1 MRDQSLFPDEHNDV
15 IYMKDQFLTRKNGQQ
30 SATWGNP
37 KTQTFISVTKPARHP
52 RQGEGGHQ
60 WKKKISQTCPM
71 YLTTLLLAPGLWQWP
86 EQTAVGREGRRLITR
101 RIQVPAETRGKC
113 KWARAQRWGEEKNT
127 QAPNLTGILRKITTN
142 LITVLMPGE
151 EKD

>member
-60 WKKKISQTCPM
+60 WKKKKISNMPNVSNNTVVSPRP
-71 YLTTLLLAPGLWQWP
+71 LAV
-86 EQTAVGREGRRLITR
+86 A
-101 RIQVPAETRGKC
+101 
-113 KWARAQRWGEEKNT
+113 
-127 QAPNLTGILRKITTN
+127 
-142 LITVLMPGE
+142 
-151 EKD
+151 